1 MADQEV
7 VDRGDNFA
15 PTTIEKEPEK
25 VANTIEELKNDPEV
39 KEVVEKG
46 EEKAETTEEKPKKGD
61 FIPRDR
67 FNEAVQKERAKAE
80 AAQARAKDLEAQLVT
95 QKVTEDVV
103 EAQKA
108 VKDLIKQRNS
118 LLADGDLDKA
128 GEVDEKI
135 FAMQEAIAERKA
147 EAKATALKEAT
158 KEEVRYDAV
167 VSRLEAEYPQI
178 NPEAEEYDADSVAEI
193 RALMRGYQ
201 AEMGLTPSAALARA
215 TKRVFGAPVAAKTDD
230 KIAEDAGV
238 RRKQEATER
247 NVKAAAAQPASQKDV
262 GLDHDK
268 KGGGLDA
275 KTVMKMSY
283 SEFSKLGEDVLAKMR
298 GDTF

>member
-1 MADQEV
+1 MADQEI
-7 VDRGDNFA
+7 VDRGDVFDA
-15 PTTIEKEPEK
+15 TVVEKGPEK
-25 VANTIEELKNDPEV
+25 VEVTPESVKEDPEV
-39 KEVVEKG
+39 KEVVEKK
-46 EEKAETTEEKPKKGD
+46 EEPLDEKPKKGE

-80 AAQARAKDLEAQLVT
+80 AAQARAKELEAQLAT

-103 EAQKA
+103 EAQKQ

-118 LLADGDLDKA
+118 LLADGELDKA
-128 GEVDEKI
+128 GEIDEKI
-135 FAMQEAIAERKA
+135 FALQESMAERRA
-147 EAKATALKEAT
+147 EAKAAALKEST
-158 KEEVRYDAV
+158 KEEMRYDAV
-167 VSRLEAEYPQI
+167 VTRLEAEYPQI
-178 NPEAEEYDADSVAEI
+178 DPDNEKYDADSVAEI

-215 TKRVFGAPVAAKTDD
+215 AKRVFGAPVAAK
-230 KIAEDAGV
+230 AEDEGAAEEAGV
-238 RRKQEATER
+238 RRKAEATAR
-247 NVKAAAAQPASQKDV
+247 NVEAAKAQPASTKEV
-262 GLDHDK
+262 GVDHDK

-283 SEFSKLGEDVLAKMR
+283 AEFSKLGEDVLAKMR